1 MSELIQGF
9 HFEEYTD
16 TLLRELSTGNR
27 KKAFL
32 IMAFALKPR
41 LLLLDESVNGLDF
54 QSTEYLYR
62 QISGYKKHGTVLFS
76 SHILESITLTFD
88 RVFVLENGRHLN
100 VGRSIPRISGRRCMM
115 KMTGKA
121 FAKKLFGA
129 KYERLPRTLFMDVIV
144 FWGLYIA
151 GFQVQIASFIRVLM
165 ISTFTAGVMW
175 QVLSS
180 RDNAVELTAMLMLPY
195 RRREFVFSYVGV
207 LGAYTVLT
215 KTGLLFAVLMA
226 VSTWKP
232 VELLAMLLCMIH
244 AVLMAAAVYPMRKYW
259 YVGGLWTV
267 VIVSAILC
275 MTIPDTGMLSLDSIV
290 FGNEILVDL
299 LLLVNSLFAVLI
311 LWRAD
316 GYDFYQKE
324 SRKSHGKAYHV
335 VRQGKRATLWRYFFR
350 YLSCYKNYLL
360 NIAVMWCVA
369 LVLPCFFR
377 EMTSLS
383 VIPVGFAILSF
394 NTPIC
399 ILLSCDPDLEQAV
412 RFLPGQKR
420 RFCIPYCLFIFLC
433 NMAAD
438 VIFLYSWQIQNSSV
452 TVQITA
458 GVVFFALQS
467 NGFIPYGTGRS
478 KATCGTIRGNM
489 WFRW

>member
-1 MSELIQGF
+1 
-9 HFEEYTD
+9 
-16 TLLRELSTGNR
+16 
-27 KKAFL
+27 
-32 IMAFALKPR
+32 
-41 LLLLDESVNGLDF
+41 
-54 QSTEYLYR
+54 
-62 QISGYKKHGTVLFS
+62 
-76 SHILESITLTFD
+76 
-88 RVFVLENGRHLN
+88 
-100 VGRSIPRISGRRCMM
+100 M

-129 KYERLPRTLFMDVIV
+129 KYERMPRTLFMDVIV

-175 QVLSS
+175 QALSS
-180 RDNAVELTAMLMLPY
+180 KDNAVELTAMLMLPY

-226 VSTWKP
+226 VSAWKP
-232 VELLAMLLCMIH
+232 IELVAIILCMIH
-244 AVLMAAAVYPMRKYW
+244 AVLMAAAVYSVRKYW
-259 YVGGLWTV
+259 YVGGLWAA
-267 VIVSAILC
+267 VIVAAILFLGSR
-275 MTIPDTGMLSLDSIV
+275 TW
-290 FGNEILVDL
+290 FYL
-299 LLLVNSLFAVLI
+299 LLLVNGLFAVLI

-350 YLSCYKNYLL
+350 YLSCHKNYLL
-360 NIAVMWCVA
+360 NTAVMWCVA

-377 EMTSLS
+377 EMTGLS
-383 VIPVGFAILSF
+383 VIPVGFAILSL

-438 VIFLYSWQIQNSSV
+438 VIFLCSWRIQNGSV
-452 TVQITA
+452 TVQMTA
-458 GVVFFALQS
+458 GAVFFALQS
-467 NGFIPYGTGRS
+467 AVLSVLLEWFYPIRDWKIESDLWHHPRKYAVPVVMLLLAGAVLACPVLLYALLVLLVIEIVVLLFIL
-478 KATCGTIRGNM
+478 
-489 WFRW
+489 

>member
-1 MSELIQGF
+1 
-9 HFEEYTD
+9 
-16 TLLRELSTGNR
+16 
-27 KKAFL
+27 
-32 IMAFALKPR
+32 
-41 LLLLDESVNGLDF
+41 
-54 QSTEYLYR
+54 
-62 QISGYKKHGTVLFS
+62 
-76 SHILESITLTFD
+76 
-88 RVFVLENGRHLN
+88 
-100 VGRSIPRISGRRCMM
+100 M

-129 KYERLPRTLFMDVIV
+129 KYERMPRTLFMDVIV

-175 QVLSS
+175 QALSS
-180 RDNAVELTAMLMLPY
+180 KDNAVELMAMLMLPN

-226 VSTWKP
+226 VSAWKP
-232 VELLAMLLCMIH
+232 IELVAIILCMIH
-244 AVLMAAAVYPMRKYW
+244 AVLMAAAVYSVRKYW
-259 YVGGLWTV
+259 YVDGLWAA
-267 VIVSAILC
+267 VIVAAILFLGSR
-275 MTIPDTGMLSLDSIV
+275 TW
-290 FGNEILVDL
+290 FYL
-299 LLLVNSLFAVLI
+299 LLLVNGLFAVLI

-324 SRKSHGKAYHV
+324 SRKSHA
-335 VRQGKRATLWRYFFR
+335 VRQRKRATLWRYFFR
-350 YLSCYKNYLL
+350 YLSCHKNYLL

-377 EMTSLS
+377 EMTGLS
-383 VIPVGFAILSF
+383 VIPVGFAILCF

-438 VIFLYSWQIQNSSV
+438 VIFLCSWRIQNGSV
-452 TVQITA
+452 TVQMTA
-458 GVVFFALQS
+458 VAVFFALQS
-467 NGFIPYGTGRS
+467 AVLSVLLEWFYPIRDWKIESDLWHHPRKYAVPVVMLLLAGAVLACPVLLYALLVLLVIEIVVLLFIL
-478 KATCGTIRGNM
+478 
-489 WFRW
+489 

>member
-1 MSELIQGF
+1 
-9 HFEEYTD
+9 
-16 TLLRELSTGNR
+16 
-27 KKAFL
+27 
-32 IMAFALKPR
+32 
-41 LLLLDESVNGLDF
+41 
-54 QSTEYLYR
+54 
-62 QISGYKKHGTVLFS
+62 
-76 SHILESITLTFD
+76 
-88 RVFVLENGRHLN
+88 
-100 VGRSIPRISGRRCMM
+100 MM

-129 KYERLPRTLFMDVIV
+129 KYERMPRTLFMDVIV

-175 QVLSS
+175 QALSS
-180 RDNAVELTAMLMLPY
+180 KDNAVELTAMLMLPY

-226 VSTWKP
+226 VSAWKS
-232 VELLAMLLCMIH
+232 VELVAMILCMIH
-244 AVLMAAAVYPMRKYW
+244 AVLMAAAVYSVRKYW
-259 YVGGLWTV
+259 YVGGLWTA
-267 VIVSAILC
+267 VIVSAILFLGSR
-275 MTIPDTGMLSLDSIV
+275 TW
-290 FGNEILVDL
+290 FYL
-299 LLLVNSLFAVLI
+299 LLLVNGLFAVLI

-350 YLSCYKNYLL
+350 YLSCHKNYLL
-360 NIAVMWCVA
+360 NTAVMWCVA

-377 EMTSLS
+377 EMTGLS
-383 VIPVGFAILSF
+383 VIPVGFAILCF

-438 VIFLYSWQIQNSSV
+438 VIFLCSWRIQNGSV
-452 TVQITA
+452 TVQMTA
-458 GVVFFALQS
+458 GAVFFALQS
-467 NGFIPYGTGRS
+467 AVLSVLLEWFYPIRDWKIESDLWHHPRKYAVPVVMLLLAGAVLACPVLLYALLVLLVIEIVVLLFIL
-478 KATCGTIRGNM
+478 
-489 WFRW
+489 

>member
-1 MSELIQGF
+1 
-9 HFEEYTD
+9 
-16 TLLRELSTGNR
+16 
-27 KKAFL
+27 
-32 IMAFALKPR
+32 
-41 LLLLDESVNGLDF
+41 
-54 QSTEYLYR
+54 
-62 QISGYKKHGTVLFS
+62 
-76 SHILESITLTFD
+76 
-88 RVFVLENGRHLN
+88 
-100 VGRSIPRISGRRCMM
+100 MM
-115 KMTGKA
+115 RMIGKA

-129 KYERLPRTLFMDVIV
+129 KYERLTRTLFMDVIV

-175 QVLSS
+175 QALSS
-180 RDNAVELTAMLMLPY
+180 KDNAVELTAMLMLPY

-226 VSTWKP
+226 VSAWKP
-232 VELLAMLLCMIH
+232 IELVAIILCMIH
-244 AVLMAAAVYPMRKYW
+244 AVLMAAAVYSVRKYW
-259 YVGGLWTV
+259 YVGGLWTA
-267 VIVSAILC
+267 VIVSAILFLGSR
-275 MTIPDTGMLSLDSIV
+275 TW
-290 FGNEILVDL
+290 FYL
-299 LLLVNSLFAVLI
+299 LLLVNGLFAVLI

-350 YLSCYKNYLL
+350 YLSCHKNYLL
-360 NIAVMWCVA
+360 NTAVMWCVA

-377 EMTSLS
+377 EMTGLS
-383 VIPVGFAILSF
+383 VIPVGFAILCF

-438 VIFLYSWQIQNSSV
+438 VIFLCSWRIQNGSV
-452 TVQITA
+452 TVQMTA
-458 GVVFFALQS
+458 GAVFFALQS
-467 NGFIPYGTGRS
+467 AVLSVLLEWFYPIRDWKIESDLWHHPRKYAVPVVMLLLAGAVLACPVLLYALLVLLVVEIVVLLFIL
-478 KATCGTIRGNM
+478 
-489 WFRW
+489 